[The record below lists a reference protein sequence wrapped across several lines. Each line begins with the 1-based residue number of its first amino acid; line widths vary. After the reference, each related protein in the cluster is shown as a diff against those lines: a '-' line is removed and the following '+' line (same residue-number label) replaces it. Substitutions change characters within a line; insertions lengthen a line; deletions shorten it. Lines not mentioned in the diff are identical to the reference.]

1 MDQRIT
7 ITGLVRQSVGAWND
21 DNAPRLAAAVAFY
34 TLLSLSPLVIV
45 VVGIAGLFFG
55 RAAAGGQLAWE
66 IHNVVGWDEARTIQE
81 IIRAAQRH
89 HGGVLAA
96 VLSVLTLLF
105 GASSVVL
112 ELQSGLNTIWHAQT
126 TSGRNSGLRAVVA
139 LGKERFFS
147 FVLVLGAG
155 FLLLIS
161 LLASA
166 GIAALGRFVGPRL
179 PIPEAWLHLI
189 AFVVS
194 CLVITVLFAAIYR
207 LMPDVKLDWR
217 DVVVGASVTSI
228 IFTIGKQLIA
238 LYLGKAAFAS
248 TYGAAGSFIVLLVWV
263 YYSAQLFFLGAEFT
277 KVYAAAYG
285 SRPRTIAPP
294 ERLSLATHTE
304 TERHA

>member
-1 MDQRIT
+1 MNQHVT
-7 ITGLVRQSVGAWND
+7 ITGLIRQSIGAWND
-21 DNAPRLAAAVAFY
+21 DDAPRLAAALAFY

-45 VVGIAGLFFG
+45 VVGVAGLFFG

-66 IHNVVGWDEARTIQE
+66 IHNIVGWDEARVIQTIIQ
-81 IIRAAQRH
+81 AAERH

-96 VLSVLTLLF
+96 VLSVITLLF
-105 GASSVVL
+105 GASAVVV
-112 ELQSGLNTIWHAQT
+112 ELQSGLNTIWHAKQ
-126 TSGRNSGLRAVVA
+126 SGPSSGFKAVLA

-147 FVLVLGAG
+147 FLLILGAG
-155 FLLLIS
+155 FLLLLS

-166 GIAALGRFVGPRL
+166 GIAALGRFLGPRL
-179 PIPEAWLHLI
+179 PLPEAWLHVI

-194 CLVITVLFAAIYR
+194 SLVITVLFAAIYR
-207 LMPDVKLDWR
+207 VMPDVKLDWR
-217 DVVVGASVTSI
+217 DVIVGASVTSL

-277 KVYAAAYG
+277 KVYASTYG
-285 SRPRTIAPP
+285 SRRRLKTAT
-294 ERLSLATHTE
+294 ERLPAGAGTE